1 MKYFF
6 TTYKRRCIAA
16 TICLLLLLP
25 VNLILHHLYTSW
37 PQFATKYS
45 YLEDPRY
52 QEAERVDISGN
63 GYADLQVWDTEYIST
78 WTYFFTDQT
87 DLSQPL
93 RTVTLPDGTEFEI
106 QLNTE
111 EIEGIESFMV
121 DGISEFGIRTS
132 WTRFNGSWT
141 MANTDLVTGQM
152 DPSDPLLRQYTTRGN
167 LRPEHLTNIQSMLTK
182 SGESQFILHNDIVLP
197 DGLRRVVRIK
207 REDVD
212 QALSDIAAGKINGLQ
227 VETNWSVKSQAIW
240 MQHLD
245 EDNNAE
251 RSIIKLMSLSH
262 QDNYHDFMLSILD
275 WIVDLQ
281 IIGNIILIMAVFI
294 IAYTIRLQEGRRWA
308 KQ

>member
-6 TTYKRRCIAA
+6 TTYKFRCITAA
-16 TICLLLLLP
+16 ICLLLLLP
-25 VNLILHHLYTSW
+25 VNLGLHSLYTSW

-52 QEAERVDISGN
+52 QEKERVDITGN
-63 GYADLQVWDTEYIST
+63 GYADLQVWDAEYIST

-87 DLSQPL
+87 NLSQPL

-106 QLNTE
+106 QLNAE

-121 DGISEFGIRTS
+121 NDISEFGIRTS
-132 WTRFNGSWT
+132 WTRFDGSWM

-152 DPSDPLLRQYTTRGN
+152 NPSDPLLRQYTTRGN
-167 LRPEHLTNIQSMLTK
+167 LQPKHLANVQNMLAE
-182 SGESQFILHNDIVLP
+182 SGEDQFILHNDIVLP
-197 DGLRRVVRIK
+197 DGLRRVIRIN

-212 QALSDIAAGKINGLQ
+212 QALADIAAGKINELQ

-240 MQHLD
+240 MRHLD
-245 EDNNAE
+245 EDNSAE
-251 RSIIKLMSLSH
+251 RSIIKLMSLTH

-281 IIGNIILIMAVFI
+281 IIGNVILIMTAFI
-294 IAYTIRLQEGRRWA
+294 IVYTIYLQERKRRT